1 MNKSKAIEIMMQL
14 KAEYFYAFKDMP
26 DNLFKIKIDNFMKA
40 LEDYSDKE
48 IDIALGMVLK
58 ENKTVPTIAN
68 FVEVLNRNRE
78 VFLPSVEKEWSSVV
92 SALNA
97 MKDNCSEFNNSGW
110 ASDEQYSKYF
120 KKQRSAYDTLSDDV
134 KGYYGDYN
142 SFVDLLEITKLE
154 VEKARFIKAFPQFR
168 RDFQIK
174 KKIMSQLDKRGL

>member
-78 VFLPSVEKEWSSVV
+78 VFFPSVEKEWSSIYN
-92 SALNA
+92 ALSQIHKAYEEYRTDGWGNGWE
-97 MKDNCSEFNNSGW
+97 KYCKKRKELYNSLSE
-110 ASDEQYSKYF
+110 E
-120 KKQRSAYDTLSDDV
+120 V
-134 KGYYGDYN
+134 KSYYGD
-142 SFVDLLEITKLE
+142 FDAFIDLLDITKLE

-168 RDFQIK
+168 RDLIIK
-174 KKIMSQLDKRGL
+174 KKVMEQLNK